1 MRMICVDDEKLVL
14 QYTLSLCDELPQ
26 IDETVGFS
34 DPDDAL
40 KYLKENDADIALL
53 DIDMPKMNGIQMAIR
68 MKKMRQ
74 DIAIIFLTGYSQYA
88 VEAFS
93 LHASGYLL
101 KPIGKKRLEE
111 EIDYAIRNRNDKTD
125 SDSHIKVQTFG
136 NFDVLVDGNVITFN
150 RSKAKELL
158 AYLVDRQ
165 GRNVTR
171 AEAFAI
177 LWEDGQYDRPM
188 QKQLDVIIRSLRN
201 TLDAYDINE
210 ILEVDRGQLRV
221 NTQYLDCDLYRFLAG
236 DLQAINSFR
245 GEYMNSY
252 SWAEFTEAYI
262 TQKVQGN
269 L

>member
-1 MRMICVDDEKLVL
+1 MRVICVDDEKLVL

-26 IDETVGFS
+26 IDETIGFS
-34 DPDDAL
+34 NADDAL
-40 KYLKENDADIALL
+40 NYLKDNDADIALL
-53 DIDMPKMNGIQMAIR
+53 DIDMPKMNGIQMAMRI
-68 MKKMRQ
+68 KKMRP
-74 DIAIIFLTGYSQYA
+74 DTSIIFLTGYSQYA

-111 EIDYAIRNRNDKTD
+111 EIDYAIQNRT
-125 SDSHIKVQTFG
+125 SESVSHIKVQTFG
-136 NFDVLVDGNVITFN
+136 NFDVLVDGKVIAFN

-158 AYLVDRQ
+158 AYLIDRQ

-201 TLDAYDINE
+201 TLDACDINE

-221 NTQYLDCDLYRFLAG
+221 NVQYLDCDLYRFLAG

-262 TQKVQGN
+262 TQKAQSN